1 MNQKRIKSAKIS
13 RRSFLLLSAQGAGLA
28 ALAACAAPAA
38 PAQPAPA
45 QPAQPPAE
53 APRAEAAPTTAPA
66 AAPATVD
73 FLAWGDNADI
83 PAWEA
88 LVNRYKEI
96 APNVTVNVTPVAEPN
111 ANFYPK
117 LQTTIAGGT
126 PPGVS
131 SFQGWEWQPYAD
143 QEVLA
148 PIDEFVNADAYF
160 KEVYP
165 EGVASIEGTTMRN
178 GKRYLIPLQRAAMLM
193 FYARKPFE
201 EAGLEFPTDDWTFEE
216 FMETATKL
224 TNPDKKLFGIQA
236 NGNWFRDIG
245 WIRLTGKQEFDSL
258 YDPRKAMFN
267 HPEIVDIVQK
277 MASDVYYKMKIA
289 PTPADLQGGA
299 NTIQTGNA
307 AMKYEG
313 PWFFPALNSPK
324 LREENKNVPF
334 DIVLMPKMG
343 DEKRRHRGWTEG
355 VALLKGDQLQA
366 SWEFAAFMAG
376 EEGNKLYSQVTG
388 RIPNT
393 SALIENF
400 WLPVVTERFE
410 VKNGKALLEA
420 FNRSEVDV
428 VGGVPR
434 SKMWSEVVKPVGWDP
449 LIGGSATAAEV
460 LPKVDEGLQALLD
473 EYWKSR

>member
-1 MNQKRIKSAKIS
+1 MNQKHDSPFKLS
-13 RRSFLLLSAQGAGLA
+13 RRRFLALSAQGIGLA
-28 ALAACAAPAA
+28 ALAACAAP
-38 PAQPAPA
+38 PAPA
-45 QPAQPPAE
+45 SQPSQPAEPA
-53 APRAEAAPTTAPA
+53 PGSAPA
-66 AAPATVD
+66 AAPVTLD

-88 LVNRYKEI
+88 LVKRYKEI

-126 PPGVS
+126 PPHLS

-143 QEVLA
+143 QGVLA
-148 PIDEFVNADAYF
+148 PVDDFVSANPYF
-160 KEVYP
+160 RAVYP

-178 GKRYLIPLQRAAMLM
+178 GQRYLIPLQRAAMLM
-193 FYARKPFE
+193 FYARKPFD
-201 EAGLEFPTDDWTFEE
+201 EAGLPYPNDDWTFEE
-216 FMETATKL
+216 FMEIAQKL
-224 TNPDKKLFGIQA
+224 TDPAKRQFGLQA
-236 NGNWFRDIG
+236 NGGWFRDIG

-258 YDPRKAMFN
+258 YDPKKAMFN
-267 HPEIVDIVQK
+267 QPEIVDIVQIV
-277 MASDVYYKMKIA
+277 ASDVYYKMKIA
-289 PTPADLQGGA
+289 PTPADMQGGA
-299 NTIQTGNA
+299 NTIQTGNV

-313 PWFFPALNSPK
+313 PWFFPALNSPS
-324 LREENKNVPF
+324 LREEKKNVPF

-355 VALLKGDQLQA
+355 VALLKTDQVLAAWQFA
-366 SWEFAAFMAG
+366 SFMAG
-376 EEGNKLYSQVTG
+376 EEGNKIYSEITG

-393 SALIENF
+393 DALIENF

-420 FNRSEVDV
+420 FKRSEVDV

-449 LIGGSATAAEV
+449 LINGSATAAEV
-460 LPKVDEGLQALLD
+460 LPKVDEGVQALLD

>member
-1 MNQKRIKSAKIS
+1 MNQKRTKSAKIS

-38 PAQPAPA
+38 PAQPAAP
-45 QPAQPPAE
+45 QPAQPPAG
-53 APRAEAAPTTAPA
+53 APKPEAAPTTAPA

-131 SFQGWEWQPYAD
+131 SFQGWEWQIYAD
-143 QEVLA
+143 QDVLA
-148 PIDEFVNADAYF
+148 PIDEFVNANPYF

-165 EGVASIEGTTMRN
+165 EGVASIEGTTARN
-178 GKRYLIPLQRAAMLM
+178 GKRYLIPLQRAAMLV

-267 HPEIVDIVQK
+267 QPEIVDIVQK

-313 PWFFPALNSPK
+313 PWFFPALNSPQ
-324 LREENKNVPF
+324 LREEKKNVPF

-343 DEKRRHRGWTEG
+343 DEKRCHRGWTEG

-366 SWEFAAFMAG
+366 SWEFASFMAG
-376 EEGNKLYSQVTG
+376 EEGDKLYSQVTG

-393 SALIENF
+393 NALIENF